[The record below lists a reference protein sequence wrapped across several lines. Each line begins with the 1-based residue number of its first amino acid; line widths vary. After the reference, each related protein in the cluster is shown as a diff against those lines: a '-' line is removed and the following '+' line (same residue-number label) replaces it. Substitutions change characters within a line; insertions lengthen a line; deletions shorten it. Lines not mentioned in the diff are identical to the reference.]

1 MDSKLNDLEPEKHAR
16 AEKAKARELRNSRWW
31 QQKIANG
38 KCHYC
43 GKALSAKI
51 ATMDHVIPISRGGK
65 STKNNIVA
73 ACKDCNT
80 AKKNQL
86 PEGFSAD

>member
-1 MDSKLNDLEPEKHAR
+1 MHDFEPEKHAR
-16 AEKAKARELRNSRWW
+16 IEKAKARELRNSRWW
-31 QQKIANG
+31 KQKIANG

-43 GKALSAKI
+43 NHSLDPKT

-73 ACKDCNT
+73 SCKDCNT
-80 AKKNQL
+80 SKKNRL
-86 PEGFSAD
+86 PEGFQED